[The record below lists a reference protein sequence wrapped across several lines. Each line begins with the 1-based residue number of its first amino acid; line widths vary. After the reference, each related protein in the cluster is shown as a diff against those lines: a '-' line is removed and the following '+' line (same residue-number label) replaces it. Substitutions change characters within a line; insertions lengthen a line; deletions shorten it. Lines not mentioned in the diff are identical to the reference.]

1 MLVLLETFIIFILS
15 LVIYMTSKNIL
26 YYVTYGLLLIFLIP
40 FIRIIFKRGLKSL
53 SVAYTYTSTN
63 IILVVLN
70 LILYI
75 FFFIFSN
82 NVILYVII
90 GLNGLKLAIDIVKLI
105 TGREI
110 LI

>member
-15 LVIYMTSKNIL
+15 LVIFITSKNIL
-26 YYVTYGLLLIFLIP
+26 YYVTFGLLIAMLIP
-40 FIRIIFKRGLKSL
+40 FIRLLFKRGTKAL
-53 SVAYTYTSTN
+53 SIGYTYTSTN

-70 LILYI
+70 LILYTL
-75 FFFIFSN
+75 FFIFN
-82 NVILYVII
+82 INVILYVII
-90 GLNGLKLAIDIVKLI
+90 GLSGLKLAIDVVKLI